1 LLPAFIIGKAK
12 VADILNMQD
21 RRVNPRMLC
30 ADLVKIEWL
39 DKSGAAHTAVANLE
53 DISSSGA
60 CLQMEED
67 VPLQIVVKITHEK
80 GTFEGKVRYCLFKD
94 IGYFLGVEF
103 EPGQRWSAK
112 NFKPMHLLDP
122 RRLSG
127 LKDDGAGSDQ
137 GLIAAS

>member
-1 LLPAFIIGKAK
+1 

-39 DKSGAAHTAVANLE
+39 DKCGVAHSAVANLE

-67 VPLQIVVKITHEK
+67 VPLQSVVKITHEK
-80 GTFEGKVRYCLFKD
+80 GSRLRVRFATACLRTSVIFWVLSLNQ
-94 IGYFLGVEF
+94 G
-103 EPGQRWSAK
+103 SAGA
-112 NFKPMHLLDP
+112 P
-122 RRLSG
+122 RTSSRCTCSTR
-127 LKDDGAGSDQ
+127 DVCQ
-137 GLIAAS
+137 V

>member
-1 LLPAFIIGKAK
+1 
-12 VADILNMQD
+12 
-21 RRVNPRMLC
+21 MLC

-39 DKSGAAHTAVANLE
+39 DKCGVAHSAVANLE

-67 VPLQIVVKITHEK
+67 VPLQSVVKITHEK
-80 GTFEGKVRYCLFKD
+80 GAFEGKVRYCLFKD